1 MDDVLAGWRRS
12 DRRLRRD
19 VLDVRTW
26 ALAAGAAVDADAL
39 TVIFSVLGAEEDTGV
54 DRRHWTEERVLEFI
68 WTGCLFFCLD
78 ADLDPPH
85 GIAESLWAWLRYL
98 DAHDRLAP
106 GSDDLGDLESALRST
121 AGLTTGPPSGRR
133 RGRSR
138 SIS

>member
-1 MDDVLAGWRRS
+1 MDDVLAGWRRT

-26 ALAAGAAVDADAL
+26 ALATGDPVDADAL
-39 TVIFSVLGAEEDTGV
+39 TVIFSVLAAEETTGL
-54 DRRHWTEERVLEFI
+54 DRHHWTEERVLEFI
-68 WTGCLFFCLD
+68 WTGCLFFCID

-98 DAHDRLAP
+98 DSHGLLDP
-106 GSDDLGDLESALRST
+106 DGDDLRTLGRVLSST
-121 AGLTTGPPSGRR
+121 AGLPADDHR

-138 SIS
+138 SIG

>member
-1 MDDVLAGWRRS
+1 MDDVLAGWRHT

-39 TVIFSVLGAEEDTGV
+39 TVIFSVLGAEEAEGI

-78 ADLDPPH
+78 TDVDPPH

-98 DAHDRLAP
+98 DAHDELAA
-106 GSDDLGDLESALRST
+106 GSDELRHLESALRST
-121 AGLTTGPPSGRR
+121 AGLATGPRTPGR